1 MAHLQLSGDPICPT
15 VELFLWSL
23 WPPGYMLKTYS
34 FCFYIQQLLKCQI
47 FEVLILQAEI
57 SIFLNGHTAGVAV
70 RSYLVCDKKR
80 LSAPGTAEHW
90 VQLCCSNVS
99 WVRSNISIRERN
111 LENLYF
117 ASIQDPDFQKKKK
130 FKNCSIFPQW
140 YSQQKQSHASSSND
154 SDKLNLD
161 ICLCKSGRN
170 TDANKSIQALLIKA
184 NPCGSRP
191 VSLTASSLLYKVP
204 YQ

>member
-1 MAHLQLSGDPICPT
+1 
-15 VELFLWSL
+15 
-23 WPPGYMLKTYS
+23 MLKTYS
-34 FCFYIQQLLKCQI
+34 LCFYIQQLLKCQI

-80 LSAPGTAEHW
+80 LSAPGTAEHS

-117 ASIQDPDFQKKKK
+117 ASIQDPDFQKKNNSKIVQY
-130 FKNCSIFPQW
+130 FHSDTASKNRAMQAAPMTVT
-140 YSQQKQSHASSSND
+140 SS
-154 SDKLNLD
+154 
-161 ICLCKSGRN
+161 
-170 TDANKSIQALLIKA
+170 TLISV
-184 NPCGSRP
+184 C
-191 VSLTASSLLYKVP
+191 VSLEGTLMLIRAYRHCSLKPIHVVHVLCLSLPAHCFTRFHISKVTEADKQRKWARKMQG
-204 YQ
+204 YFSM